1 MGGVALA
8 LMDPSTLLVAGAA
21 LLGGF
26 VRGFAGFGGALI
38 FMPLAMVAIEPAL
51 AILVI
56 CALEL
61 PAALWLLRKL
71 WSIVRLREI
80 LAIAVGAMIGSP
92 LGVQILLVL
101 DSTTVRWIIC
111 GLVLLAAA
119 LLASGWRY
127 RRATPAAVSVLIG
140 SISGVTGSI
149 AAAALPPV
157 ALFWLSGRTEPVAVT
172 RANIL
177 AYSVFV
183 TVVVVFAMSV
193 RGLFTAEVLS
203 YAMIMLP
210 LFMAAAWVGERYFV
224 GTSDCRYIHA
234 ALLIC
239 AAAAI
244 AGLPVW

>member
-1 MGGVALA
+1 ME
-8 LMDPSTLLVAGAA
+8 PSTLLVASAA

-38 FMPLAMVAIEPAL
+38 FMPLATVAIEPAL

-92 LGVQILLVL
+92 LGVQILLML
-101 DSTTVRWIIC
+101 ESTTVRWIIC

-127 RRATPAAVSVLIG
+127 RGTTPAPVSVLIG
-140 SISGVTGSI
+140 GVSGVTGSI

-157 ALFWLSGRTEPVAVT
+157 VLFWLSGRSEPAAVT

-183 TVVVVFAMSV
+183 TVVVVFAISA
-193 RGLFTAEVLS
+193 RGLFTVEVLGYS
-203 YAMIMLP
+203 TILLP

-224 GTSDCRYIHA
+224 GTSDRRYIHA

>member
-1 MGGVALA
+1 VGGPVLA
-8 LMDPSTLLVAGAA
+8 LMDSSTLLVAGAA
-21 LLGGF
+21 SLGGF

-38 FMPLAMVAIEPAL
+38 FVPLATIAIEPAL

-56 CALEL
+56 CVLEL

-80 LAIAVGAMIGSP
+80 LAIALGAMIGSP
-92 LGVQILLVL
+92 VGVQILLML

-127 RRATPAAVSVLIG
+127 RGTTPAAVSVLIG
-140 SISGVTGSI
+140 GVSGLAGSL
-149 AAAALPPV
+149 AGVALPPV
-157 ALFWLSGRTEPVAVT
+157 VLFWLSGRTEPAAVT

-177 AYSVFV
+177 AYSVFLILV
-183 TVVVVFAMSV
+183 IVSAMSI
-193 RGLFTAEVLS
+193 RGLFTAEVIS
-203 YAMIMLP
+203 YSMIILP
-210 LFMAAAWVGERYFV
+210 LFMGAAWVGERYFV
-224 GTSDCRYIHA
+224 GTSDRRYIHA

-239 AAAAI
+239 TAAAI
-244 AGLPVW
+244 AGLPLW

>member
-1 MGGVALA
+1 
-8 LMDPSTLLVAGAA
+8 MDLSILLVAGAA

-38 FMPLAMVAIEPAL
+38 FMPLATIAIEPAL

-92 LGVQILLVL
+92 IGVQILLML
-101 DSTTVRWIIC
+101 DSATVRWIIC

-127 RRATPAAVSVLIG
+127 RGTTPAAVSVLIG
-140 SISGVTGSI
+140 AVSGLAGSI

-157 ALFWLSGRTEPVAVT
+157 VLFWLSGRTEPAAVT

-177 AYSVFV
+177 AYSVFLIL
-183 TVVVVFAMSV
+183 VVVFAMSI
-193 RGLFTAEVLS
+193 RGLFTAEVIS
-203 YAMIMLP
+203 YSMIMLP

-224 GTSDCRYIHA
+224 GTSDRRYIRA

-244 AGLPVW
+244 VGLPVW